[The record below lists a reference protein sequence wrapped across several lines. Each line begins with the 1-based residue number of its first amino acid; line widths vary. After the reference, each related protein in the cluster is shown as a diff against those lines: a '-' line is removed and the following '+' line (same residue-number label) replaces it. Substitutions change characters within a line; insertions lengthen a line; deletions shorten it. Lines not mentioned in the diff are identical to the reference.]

1 MVRLPGG
8 SAPGRA
14 SSDGR
19 RERPAQALTEAEL
32 SEVLTQPRN
41 ALVRQFGTLLGQ
53 SRTRMHV
60 TSGAVRAIARQ
71 ARRRGTGARGLRSL
85 MEALLQDVMFE
96 ARGPAAAVPGRR
108 WVSC

>member
-1 MVRLPGG
+1 M
-8 SAPGRA
+8 
-14 SSDGR
+14 
-19 RERPAQALTEAEL
+19 
-32 SEVLTQPRN
+32 LTQPRN

-60 TSGAVRAIARQ
+60 TPGAVRAIARQ

-96 ARGPAAAVPGRR
+96 ARGPAAAVQRRR
-108 WVSC
+108 WLFCQCFVVLAGRSEQRGL

>member
-1 MVRLPGG
+1 
-8 SAPGRA
+8 
-14 SSDGR
+14 
-19 RERPAQALTEAEL
+19 
-32 SEVLTQPRN
+32 VLTQPRN

-60 TSGAVRAIARQ
+60 TPGAVRAIARQ

-96 ARGPAAAVPGRR
+96 ARGHAAVLGRR
-108 WVSC
+108 RLPC